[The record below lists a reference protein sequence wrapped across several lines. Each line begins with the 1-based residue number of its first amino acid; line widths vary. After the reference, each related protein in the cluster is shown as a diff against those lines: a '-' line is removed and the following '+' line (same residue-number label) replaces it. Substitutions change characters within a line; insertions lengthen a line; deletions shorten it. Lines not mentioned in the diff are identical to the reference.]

1 VNEEERWNQ
10 ARGKTERQIWHDK
23 KIIKFE
29 DKFFQWHICRCICFE
44 GIFAGAYV
52 LRMANERIPFSG

>member
-10 ARGKTERQIWHDK
+10 ARCKTLEGKYAMTKK

-29 DKFFQWHICRCICFE
+29 DKTSE
-44 GIFAGAYV
+44 
-52 LRMANERIPFSG
+52 SGWQNYEA